1 MQVTKYKLVSA
12 WNPFGI
18 TEEEQTRRTVR
29 NLLEERSHPNINL
42 ILYYKRK
49 KPVPIIVILF
59 HMCVF
64 IPFLYFQVRVYN
76 FIMN

>member
-12 WNPFGI
+12 WNLSGI
-18 TEEEQTRRTVR
+18 TEEEQTRRTVG

-42 ILYYKRK
+42 ILYCKRK
-49 KPVPIIVILF
+49 KTVPIVVILF

-64 IPFLYFQVRVYN
+64 IPFLCFQVGVYN
-76 FIMN
+76 FLMN